1 MQRRNILVVGAGPV
15 GSVAALACA
24 RFGHTVTLLEA
35 QAQIDDSPRASTTQ
49 PPTLE
54 IIAEL
59 GLIDE
64 YIRVGLVARTF
75 EFWDRPTLTR
85 IAEFDFERLRDETD
99 FPFVVQTEQHKLAN
113 MALERLRRL
122 PNVELVMGVAVSGV
136 EQDEKQVTVTAGERL
151 FRADYVIGADGGRS
165 TVRKSLDIDF
175 EGYTWPERFLVIT
188 TKFDF
193 ERLRDET
200 DFPFVVQTEQHKLAN
215 MALERL
221 RRLPNVE
228 LVMGV
233 AVSGVEQDEK
243 QVTVTAGERLFRA
256 DYVIGADGGRSTVR
270 KSLDIEFEGY
280 TWPERFLVIT
290 TKFDF
295 AAALGCC
302 YRNYMADP
310 HEWTNLFKVAGDDLK
325 GRWRAVFNTR
335 EDESDEEA
343 LSDPAVRARLGRI
356 YVPDGERDYLHL
368 NLYNV
373 HQRVAKNFRKGRVFL
388 CGDAAHVNNP
398 IGGLGLNSGIHE
410 AWDLAE
416 LLDKVLRQE
425 ADNASLDAYEARR
438 RPLNIEY
445 VQEQTVANKKRLEE
459 REPAQRERRFQ
470 ELRDMAQDPQRHKA
484 FLMRASLLESA
495 RRAIR
500 N

>member
-1 MQRRNILVVGAGPV
+1 MHFDVLKPRNIVVVGAGPV

-35 QAQIDDSPRASTTQ
+35 QPRVDDMPRASTTQ

-54 IIAEL
+54 ILAAL

-64 YIRVGLVARTF
+64 YVRVGLVARTF
-75 EFWDRPTLTR
+75 EFWDRPTRSR
-85 IAEFDFERLRDETD
+85 IAEFDFERLRGETD
-99 FPFVVQTEQHKLAN
+99 FPYVVQTEQHKLAN
-113 MALERLRRL
+113 MALERLRAM
-122 PNVELVMGVAVSGV
+122 PDAEVIMGCAVGSLA
-136 EQDEKQVTVTAGERL
+136 QDADGVTVRAGERE

-165 TVRKSLDIDF
+165 TVRKSL
-175 EGYTWPERFLVIT
+175 G
-188 TKFDF
+188 
-193 ERLRDET
+193 
-200 DFPFVVQTEQHKLAN
+200 
-215 MALERL
+215 
-221 RRLPNVE
+221 
-228 LVMGV
+228 
-233 AVSGVEQDEK
+233 
-243 QVTVTAGERLFRA
+243 
-256 DYVIGADGGRSTVR
+256 
-270 KSLDIEFEGY
+270 IEFEGY
-280 TWPERFLVIT
+280 TWPERFLVVT

-302 YRNYMADP
+302 LRSYMADP
-310 HEWTNLFKVAGDDLK
+310 QEWTNLFKVAGDDLK

-343 LSDPAVRARLGRI
+343 LSDAAVRARLARCHAPGADW
-356 YVPDGERDYLHL
+356 VHL

-373 HQRVAKNFRKGRVFL
+373 HQRVAKNFREGRVFL
-388 CGDAAHVNNP
+388 CGDAAHINNP

-416 LLDKVLRQE
+416 LLDKVLRKE
-425 ADNASLDAYEARR
+425 ADAASLDAYEARR

-459 REPAQRERRFQ
+459 RDPAQRAKRFD
-470 ELRDMAQDPQRHKA
+470 ELRAMAADPARHKT

-495 RRAIR
+495 RRAR
-500 N
+500 SLAQ

>member
-1 MQRRNILVVGAGPV
+1 MQRRNVLIVGAGPV

-24 RFGHTVTLLEA
+24 RFGHAVTLLEA
-35 QAQIDDSPRASTTQ
+35 LERIDDSPRASTTQ

-54 IIAEL
+54 ILAGL

-64 YIRVGLVARTF
+64 YIRCGLVARTF
-75 EFWDRPTLTR
+75 EFWDRPRLER
-85 IAEFDFERLRDETD
+85 IAEFDFDRLRGETD

-113 MALERLRRL
+113 MALARLRGMA
-122 PNVELVMGVAVSGV
+122 NVEVFPGTAVTAL
-136 EQDEKQVTVTAGERL
+136 EQDEEQVSVIAGERR
-151 FRADYVIGADGGRS
+151 FAADYVIAADGGRS
-165 TVRKSLDIDF
+165 TVRKCL
-175 EGYTWPERFLVIT
+175 G
-188 TKFDF
+188 
-193 ERLRDET
+193 
-200 DFPFVVQTEQHKLAN
+200 
-215 MALERL
+215 
-221 RRLPNVE
+221 
-228 LVMGV
+228 
-233 AVSGVEQDEK
+233 
-243 QVTVTAGERLFRA
+243 
-256 DYVIGADGGRSTVR
+256 
-270 KSLDIEFEGY
+270 IEFEGY
-280 TWPERFLVIT
+280 TWPERFLVVT

-310 HEWTNLFKVAGDDLK
+310 SEWTNLFKVAGDDLA

-343 LSDPAVRARLGRI
+343 LSDAAVRARLGRI
-356 YVPDGERDYLHL
+356 HVPEGEREYLHL
-368 NLYNV
+368 NLYSV
-373 HQRVAKNFRKGRVFL
+373 HQRVAKRFRKGRVFL

-410 AWDLAE
+410 AWDLAG
-416 LLDKVLRQE
+416 LLDKVLRKE
-425 ADNASLDAYEARR
+425 ADPASLDAYENRR
-438 RPLNIEY
+438 RPLNIEH

-459 REPAQRERRFQ
+459 RDPLERARRFD
-470 ELRDMAQDPQRHKA
+470 ELRAVAADPARHKA